1 VVKDIAIYVEGGG
14 DTTQTLDPIR
24 RGMSAFLKS
33 VVDAVR
39 QRRIRWRIIPCGGR
53 GLAYRAFV
61 DALEN
66 EPEVFNMLLV
76 DSEDPVAITVSPWDH
91 LKGREGDKDWQ
102 DNYCRIQSGVSFQ
115 LASNT
120 NRKLEAYATYFLAD
134 PKWEQP
140 AGTDDAC
147 CQMMVACME
156 AWFLA
161 DPAGLKKHYGG
172 NFNERA
178 LPPANQAETRTKD
191 NINAALRKAVRPT
204 PAKEYHKIRDG
215 AKLLE
220 KVDPAEVRKH
230 CKWCDRLFHDLGKAI
245 GATV

>member
-1 VVKDIAIYVEGGG
+1 MVKDIAIYVEGGG

-24 RGMSAFLKS
+24 RGMSAFLQS

-53 GLAYRAFV
+53 GLAYKAFV

-66 EPEVFNMLLV
+66 EPEVFNVLLV

-91 LKGREGDKDWQ
+91 LKGREGDK
-102 DNYCRIQSGVSFQ
+102 
-115 LASNT
+115 
-120 NRKLEAYATYFLAD
+120 
-134 PKWEQP
+134 WEQP
-140 AGTDDAC
+140 AGTDDER

-191 NINAALRKAVRPT
+191 NINDALRKAVRPT

-230 CKWCDRLFHDLGKAI
+230 CKWCDRLFQDLGKAI